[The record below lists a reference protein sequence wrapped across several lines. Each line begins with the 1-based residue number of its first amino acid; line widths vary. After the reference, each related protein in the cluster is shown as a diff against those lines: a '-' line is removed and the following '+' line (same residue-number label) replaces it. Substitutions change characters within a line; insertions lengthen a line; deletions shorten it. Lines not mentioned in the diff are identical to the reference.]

1 MNVYSDEMMAATRRE
16 MAQQALLELLDLL
29 ETNAIE
35 VWLDGGWAVDA
46 LLGVQTRPHEDVD
59 IILAEADV
67 GPLRALLAARGYV
80 DVPRDDTRPCNFV
93 MGNAQGEEVDFHA
106 VLFDAY
112 GNGAY
117 DGVTAAFPAAGFG
130 GVGKI
135 GGRPVKCLTAAQI
148 VEFHTQYTP
157 DANDIRDVAALCA
170 AFGIEYPSD
179 YPPADPD

>member
-67 GPLRALLAARGYV
+67 GPLRALLAEDACFHSPV
-80 DVPRDDTRPCNFV
+80 LHRPQ
-93 MGNAQGEEVDFHA
+93 QGRELTA
-106 VLFDAY
+106 LY
-112 GNGAY
+112 LG
-117 DGVTAAFPAAGFG
+117 AAFQVFAGTDFRY
-130 GVGKI
+130 VREI
-135 GGRPVKCLTAAQI
+135 VNDSDACLEFTATI
-148 VEFHTQYTP
+148 
-157 DANDIRDVAALCA
+157 D
-170 AFGIEYPSD
+170 GIEINGIDLIHWNAEGRISD
-179 YPPADPD
+179 FKVMIRPWKAIEKIREKMAAMLQSM